1 MGPFGHVLFIILGC
15 QDNNFKGIPMS
26 NREIVKKLPHVTTRR
41 LLEMKEQGEKIAM
54 LTAYDY
60 TTARIL
66 DRSGVD
72 VILVGDSA
80 SNVFSGHDTTLPIT
94 IEEMIYHTKAV
105 VRGVQA
111 ETSRAMVVI
120 DMPFMSYQLS
130 SEEALRNAGKIMK
143 DNECDAVKMEG
154 GKVIVDTV
162 KRITDVGIPVMG
174 HLGLTP
180 QSIYR
185 FGSYKVRARE
195 KTEAEELLRDAKL
208 LEEAGA
214 FALVLEKIPANLA
227 AEVTRSISI
236 PTIGI
241 GAGQICDGQVLVI
254 NDMLGLNTEFH
265 PRFVRKYADLDNII
279 HDAVSRYVD
288 DVRNG
293 QFPLEEESY

>member
-1 MGPFGHVLFIILGC
+1 
-15 QDNNFKGIPMS
+15 MS
-26 NREIVKKLPHVTTRR
+26 TDSSRKLPHVTTRR

-66 DRSGVD
+66 DRSGID
-72 VILVGDSA
+72 VVLVGDSA

-130 SEEALRNAGKIMK
+130 SEEALRNAGQIMK
-143 DNECDAVKMEG
+143 DHECDAVKLEG
-154 GKVIVDTV
+154 GKAIVDTV

-180 QSIYR
+180 QSIYK

-195 KTEAEELLRDAKL
+195 KQEAEELLRDARL

-214 FALVLEKIPANLA
+214 FALVLEKIPADLA
-227 AEVTRSISI
+227 AEVTRSVSI

-241 GAGQICDGQVLVI
+241 GAGMACDGQVLVI

-265 PRFVRKYADLDNII
+265 PRFVRRYADLDNVIR
-279 HDAVSRYVD
+279 DAVTRYVD
-288 DVRNG
+288 DVKKK
-293 QFPLEEESY
+293 QFPSEEESY

>member
-1 MGPFGHVLFIILGC
+1 MHK
-15 QDNNFKGIPMS
+15 NKTNKH
-26 NREIVKKLPHVTTRR
+26 LPHVTTRK

-66 DRSGVD
+66 DRAGVD

-94 IEEMIYHTKAV
+94 IEEMIYHAKAV
-105 VRGVQA
+105 VRGVQT

-143 DNECDAVKMEG
+143 DNECDAVKIEG
-154 GKVIVDTV
+154 GEVIADTV

-180 QSIYR
+180 QSIYK

-195 KTEAEELLRDAKL
+195 QKEADELLRDARL
-208 LEEAGA
+208 LDEAGA
-214 FALVLEKIPANLA
+214 FALVLEKIPAALA

-241 GAGQICDGQVLVI
+241 GAGQACDGQVLVI

-265 PRFVRKYADLDNII
+265 PRFVRKYADLDTVM
-279 HDAVSRYVD
+279 HDAVGRYVD
-288 DVRNG
+288 DVKKRG
-293 QFPLEEESY
+293 FPGEEESY

>member
-1 MGPFGHVLFIILGC
+1 MNK
-15 QDNNFKGIPMS
+15 QS
-26 NREIVKKLPHVTTRR
+26 AQKLPHVTTRR
-41 LLEMKEQGEKIAM
+41 LHDMKSEGEKISM

-66 DRSGVD
+66 DRAGVD

-80 SNVFSGHDTTLPIT
+80 SNVFAGHNTTLPIT
-94 IEEMIYHTKAV
+94 IDQMIYHARAV

-143 DNECDAVKMEG
+143 ENECDAVKIEG
-154 GKVIVDTV
+154 GNVIVDTV

-174 HLGLTP
+174 HLGLIP
-180 QSIYR
+180 QSIYK

-195 KTEAEELLRDAKL
+195 EQEAEELLRDAKL

-214 FALVLEKIPANLA
+214 FALVLEKIPADLA
-227 AEVTRSISI
+227 AEVTASISI

-241 GAGQICDGQVLVI
+241 GAGACDGQVLVI
-254 NDMLGLNTEFH
+254 NDMLGLSTEFH
-265 PRFVRKYADLDNII
+265 PRFVRRYAELDRVIF
-279 HDAVSRYVD
+279 DAVSRYVD
-288 DVRNG
+288 DVRG
-293 QFPLEEESY
+293 GTFPGEDESY

>member
-1 MGPFGHVLFIILGC
+1 MNK
-15 QDNNFKGIPMS
+15 QS
-26 NREIVKKLPHVTTRR
+26 AQKLPHVTTRR
-41 LLEMKEQGEKIAM
+41 LHDMKSEGEKISM

-66 DRSGVD
+66 DRAGVD

-80 SNVFSGHDTTLPIT
+80 SNVFAGHNTTLPIT
-94 IEEMIYHTKAV
+94 IDQMIYHARAV

-143 DNECDAVKMEG
+143 ENECDAVKIEG
-154 GKVIVDTV
+154 GNVIVDTV

-174 HLGLTP
+174 HLGLIP
-180 QSIYR
+180 QSIYK

-195 KTEAEELLRDAKL
+195 EQEAEELLRDAKL

-214 FALVLEKIPANLA
+214 FALVLEKIPADLA
-227 AEVTRSISI
+227 AEVTASISI

-241 GAGQICDGQVLVI
+241 GAGGACDGQVLVI
-254 NDMLGLNTEFH
+254 NDMLGLSTEFH
-265 PRFVRKYADLDNII
+265 PRFVRRYAELDRVIF
-279 HDAVSRYVD
+279 DAVSRYVD
-288 DVRNG
+288 DVRG
-293 QFPLEEESY
+293 GTFPGEDESY

>member
-1 MGPFGHVLFIILGC
+1 MNKQSVT
-15 QDNNFKGIPMS
+15 
-26 NREIVKKLPHVTTRR
+26 KLPHVTTRR
-41 LLEMKEQGEKIAM
+41 LQEMKAAGEKIAM

-66 DRSGVD
+66 DRAGID

-80 SNVFSGHDTTLPIT
+80 SNVFAGHNTTLPIT
-94 IEEMIYHTKAV
+94 IDEMIYHARAV

-143 DNECDAVKMEG
+143 ENECDAVKIEG
-154 GKVIVDTV
+154 GKIIADTV
-162 KRITDVGIPVMG
+162 RRITDVGIPVMG
-174 HLGLTP
+174 HLGLIP
-180 QSIYR
+180 QSIYK

-195 KTEAEELLRDAKL
+195 EQEAEQLLDDARL

-214 FALVLEKIPANLA
+214 FAVVLEKIPAGLA
-227 AEVTRSISI
+227 ERVTASLSI

-241 GAGQICDGQVLVI
+241 GAGPSCDGQVLVI
-254 NDMLGLNTEFH
+254 NDMLGFNTEFH
-265 PRFVRKYADLDNII
+265 PRFVRRYANLDTTVY
-279 HDAVSRYVD
+279 DAVSSYVG

-293 QFPLEEESY
+293 SFPSEDESY